1 MRTVYLVLFSFIAL
15 LFCNAP
21 QAQNIKINEIM
32 SSNSSAVA
40 DDDGDY
46 SDWIELYND
55 GQETVQLKDWGLSD
69 NYDNPFKWVFPEHS
83 LEPGEF
89 LLIWASGKNKR
100 PAPGEWTN
108 GILREVYPNI
118 QGTSLNDLIQ
128 HHSYPENPGSFHF
141 VRDKFEAPIDVADNY
156 GQRMHGLLKA
166 PATGNFVFWISSD
179 DSGQLQI
186 SSDENPDNL
195 RTIASVNGW
204 TLPREWH
211 KFSEQK
217 SQPVYLEKGK
227 FYYIMALMKEGN
239 GGDNLAVRWQWPD
252 GTMDEPISGEHLF
265 WPEPAPLHTNFSIS
279 ADGEEIIL
287 THVQGER
294 MDEIPPV
301 EIPTDIS
308 YGRTPDGS
316 ENLLFFAQP
325 TPGTANSETGYNEML
340 SPPEFSHTGGF
351 YGSPF
356 QLTLSTDQSGTTI
369 VYTLDSSL
377 PATENL
383 TGTTYRYKNQYRQN
397 PGSSAG
403 PFLTRSFQ
411 SHTYSSPLEIYNRS
425 GEENQVSSI
434 STTYDHNPWYL
445 PNYRV
450 EKAMVV
456 KARAEK
462 EGALPSET
470 VTHTYFVTEN
480 GRNPYTLPVISFSA
494 QEDAL
499 FDYDKGIY
507 TAGSDFEN
515 WRSAYPHANADG
527 GTTANYHRRSDEWEY
542 PAGFEFFDNQG
553 TKTLGQSIGF
563 RIHGGWSRAASLKS
577 LRIYARNEYG
587 DSHLNYPFFSDE
599 PYDAY
604 KRLILRNS
612 GNDFW
617 YTYFRDAALQEM
629 IKHMNVEIQAY
640 QPSVL
645 YVNGEYWGMQNIRE
659 RLDQH
664 YLARKFNIPDDQVD
678 ILEGNASVAEGENSH
693 YNQTIEYIRQNG
705 VENETNYE
713 YIKTRIDTESF
724 IDYMLSEI
732 FMVNTDWPGNN
743 IKYWRYRTNEYL
755 PGAGAGRDGRWRWMV
770 YDTDFGFGLYNANDF
785 TTNMLEFA
793 TRANGSDWPNPDWS
807 TFLFRKLLENNR
819 FKNEFITR
827 YCDQLNSALRYDE
840 VQKIIRTMKA
850 AIEPEMEKH
859 IQRWGAPSDMS
870 SWNYQVNV
878 MLNFAVHRPNYARGH
893 MRSFF
898 KLESD
903 YQITVDV
910 SDSNHGLVKVNTL
923 PIQKETKGIPEQP
936 YPWQGKYFKK
946 LPLRLEA
953 VPADGYKFVRWESA
967 SGTFEEEILEL
978 APENDQ
984 RFTAIFEKSTHT
996 ETLVHYWNFN
1006 EPETLLNPTFT
1017 LLTAEIHP
1025 ELHTSGDSEITFAT
1039 GQGFAAEN
1047 ARFGDEAGA
1056 HLRVNYPLN
1065 VSLTFDVPTTGF
1077 SEIKMKYETRRSGQG
1092 AGKQIVEYSANGTA
1106 FIPFTELVIKD
1117 DDPEFV
1123 LLDFSE
1129 IEAAGNNPAFKI
1141 RIRFDQA
1148 EGGTAGNNRFDNVTL
1163 EGIPGDDV
1171 NLPPVVLALPENLFL
1186 VEGDENIT
1194 FDLNEIFQDPEDD
1207 PLNFTASST
1216 FSQVVETNL
1225 AGSIATLNI
1234 KTRGETL
1241 ITISASDGNNTPI
1254 ELSFRI
1260 LVYPGAFEL
1269 ANNDFTFSEWN
1280 ENAPE
1285 MTFPEHILFLQSN
1298 INDPTDSDPLEY
1310 AYYIPENEYSDND
1323 AGNIGFPYRNTSR
1336 TRLNGLGTSG
1346 ISFIN
1351 TGRGRDLGGLL
1362 LALNTMGAEDI
1373 QAEWLNET
1381 LLRNSREYGLK
1392 LQFRIGLTGP
1402 FYDMGGTEYVAGNDG
1417 HSSKTGPVYLP
1428 EQLLNREYVQLLWR
1442 YHHLSGTSGPRAQL
1456 RLDDILVKAK
1466 TSPVNAI
1473 DLTENNNSLEVYPNP
1488 FRENFRINLKLNR
1501 MEETEIGLYDFSGR
1515 KILTVFKGKAMSG
1528 ESTYDMNGSHLTP
1541 GAYILICRTESE
1553 IFRHKIVKQ

>member
-1 MRTVYLVLFSFIAL
+1 
-15 LFCNAP
+15 
-21 QAQNIKINEIM
+21 M
-32 SSNSSAVA
+32 SSNSTAVA

-55 GQETVQLKDWGLSD
+55 GQETVQMEGWGLSD
-69 NYDNPFKWVFPEHS
+69 SYDNPFKWVFPES
-83 LEPGEF
+83 SMEPGEF

-118 QGTSLNDLIQ
+118 QGTSVNDLIQ
-128 HHSYPENPGSFHF
+128 HHSYPDNPGSFHL
-141 VRDKFEAPIDVADNY
+141 VKDKFEAPIDVADNY

-186 SSDENPDNL
+186 SSDENPANL
-195 RTIASVNGW
+195 RPIASVNGW
-204 TLPREWH
+204 TQPREWH

-227 FYYIMALMKEGN
+227 FYYIMALTKEGY

-252 GTMDEPISGEHLF
+252 GTIDEPISAEHLF
-265 WPEPAPLHTNFSIS
+265 WPERGPFHTNFSIS
-279 ADGEEIIL
+279 ADGEEILL
-287 THVQGER
+287 TKPAGD
-294 MDEIPPV
+294 MADEIPPV
-301 EIPTDIS
+301 KIKTDLS
-308 YGRTPDGS
+308 YGRSPDGS

-325 TPGTANSETGYNEML
+325 TPGVPNSEAGYTEIL
-340 SPPEFSHTGGF
+340 APPVFSHTGGF
-351 YGSPF
+351 YGNSF
-356 QLTLSTDQSGTTI
+356 QLSLTSDDPDATIIYTT
-369 VYTLDSSL
+369 DSSIPSL
-377 PATENL
+377 ENIS
-383 TGTTYRYKNQYRQN
+383 GTTYRYKNQYRKN
-397 PGSSAG
+397 PGQVAG
-403 PFLTRSFQ
+403 PFLTR
-411 SHTYSSPLEIYNRS
+411 TYKSQVYASPIDIYNRTT
-425 GEENQVSSI
+425 EENQVSSI
-434 STTYDHNPWYL
+434 STTYDDYPWYL
-445 PNYRV
+445 PGYPV
-450 EKAMVV
+450 EKAVIV
-456 KARAEK
+456 KARSIK
-462 EGALPSET
+462 DGALPSEP
-470 VTHTYFVTEN
+470 VTHTFFVTE
-480 GRNPYTLPVISFSA
+480 GGEIPYSLPVISFSA
-494 QEDAL
+494 PEDLL
-499 FDYDKGIY
+499 FDYDEGIY
-507 TAGSDFEN
+507 NAGSDFEN
-515 WRSAYPHANADG
+515 WRTSNPNAEANG
-527 GTTANYHRRSDEWEY
+527 GSPANYHRRSDEWEY
-542 PAGFEFFDNQG
+542 PADFEFFNESG
-553 TKTLGQSIGF
+553 AKTLGQNVGF
-563 RIHGGWSRAASLKS
+563 RIHGGWSRSAALKS

-587 DSHLNYPFFSDE
+587 ESHLNYSFFKNQE
-599 PYDAY
+599 YDAY

-617 YTYFRDAALQEM
+617 YTYFRDAALHEM

-645 YVNGEYWGMQNIRE
+645 YVNGEYWGIQNIRE

-664 YLARKFNIPDDQVD
+664 YLARRFNIPDDQVD
-678 ILEGNASVAEGENSH
+678 ILEGNAWVAEGENSH
-693 YNQTIEYIRQNG
+693 YTQTIEYIRQNG
-705 VENETNYE
+705 VENDTDLE
-713 YIKTRIDTESF
+713 YVKTRLNLESY

-732 FMVNTDWPGNN
+732 FIVNTDWPGNN
-743 IKYWRYRTNEYL
+743 IKYWRYRTSEYQPNVA
-755 PGAGAGRDGRWRWMV
+755 PGKDGRWRWMV
-770 YDTDFGFGLYNANDF
+770 FDTDFGFGIYDANAY
-785 TTNMLEFA
+785 TTNMIEFA
-793 TRANGSDWPNPDWS
+793 TQVNGPDWPNPDWS
-807 TFLFRKLLENNR
+807 TFLFRKLLENNE

-827 YCDQLNSALRYDE
+827 FCDQLNSALLPE
-840 VQKIIRTMKA
+840 VVQKIINTMKA
-850 AIEPEMEKH
+850 GIEPEMEKH
-859 IQRWGAPSDMS
+859 IQRWRAPSNMG
-870 SWNYQVNV
+870 SWHYFVDV
-878 MLNFAVHRPNYARGH
+878 MLNFAEHRPVYAREH
-893 MRSFF
+893 LRSFF
-898 KLESD
+898 KLEQD
-903 YQITVDV
+903 YKITVDV
-910 SDSNHGLVKVNTL
+910 SDPNHGLVKVNTL

-936 YPWQGKYFKK
+936 YPWQGTYFKK

-953 VPADGYKFVRWESA
+953 VPLEGYEFVRWESA
-967 SGTFEEEILEL
+967 AGTFDEKILEL

-984 RFTAIFEKSTHT
+984 QFTAIFKKSTHT

-1006 EPETLLNPTFT
+1006 DTETLLNPSFT
-1017 LLTAEIHP
+1017 LLTASISP
-1025 ELHTSGDSEITFAT
+1025 ELPTGGDSEITFAT

-1106 FIPFTELVIKD
+1106 FISFTELVVKD

-1123 LLDFSE
+1123 LLNFTE
-1129 IEAAGNNPAFKI
+1129 IEAANNNPDFKI
-1141 RIRFDQA
+1141 RIKFEQA

-1171 NLPPVVLALPENLFL
+1171 NLPPVVLAIPENLFL
-1186 VEGDENIT
+1186 VEDDEAVT
-1194 FDLNEIFQDPEDD
+1194 LDLNEIFQDPEDD
-1207 PLNFTASST
+1207 PLNFTVTST

-1225 AGSIATLNI
+1225 AGSLVTLNI
-1234 KTRGETL
+1234 KNRGESLVTFL
-1241 ITISASDGNNTPI
+1241 ASDGINIPI
-1254 ELSFRI
+1254 ELSFRV
-1260 LVYPGAFEL
+1260 LVYPKAFEL
-1269 ANNDFTFSEWN
+1269 ANSDFTFSEWN
-1280 ENAPE
+1280 ENEPE

-1298 INDPTDSDPLEY
+1298 INDPTDSDPIEF

-1336 TRLNGLGTSG
+1336 TRLNGLSNNG

-1362 LALNTMGAEDI
+1362 LAVNTMEAEEI
-1373 QAEWLNET
+1373 QVEWLNET

-1392 LQFRIGLTGP
+1392 LQFRIGHSGP
-1402 FYDMGGTEYVAGNDG
+1402 FYDVEGTEYVAGSDG

-1456 RLDDILVKAK
+1456 RLDNILVQAK

-1473 DLTENNNSLEVYPNP
+1473 DLAENTNAMEVYPNP

-1501 MEETEIGLYDFSGR
+1501 MEETEIGLYDLSGR

-1528 ESTYDMNGSHLTP
+1528 KSIYEMNENKLTP